1 MLLFFSVYVCMELI
15 IQAATECFLPEIMV
29 RKNLHKF
36 LLKEFDDLY
45 PRSYGIIAH
54 PFPAQGDDVPG
65 GDNTIQSGSGRIFTE
80 LDSLRLNRKSKSK
93 SSISS
98 GSGSGEEIS
107 ASVACIG
114 SQDRVVVA
122 IGPEGGWEEDEVR
135 QFEAK
140 GFKRTQLGSRI
151 LRTDIAVCFFPQ
163 PNFLN
168 YFPLSTLQCN
178 VRLPLP

>member
-1 MLLFFSVYVCMELI
+1 MELI

-54 PFPAQGDDVPG
+54 PFPAQGDDMPG

-80 LDSLRLNRKSKSK
+80 LDSLRLNRKNKSKSK
-93 SSISS
+93 SSSISS
-98 GSGSGEEIS
+98 GSVSGEEIS

-151 LRTDIAVCFFPQ
+151 LRTDIAVCFFPN
-163 PNFLN
+163 PT
-168 YFPLSTLQCN
+168 S
-178 VRLPLP
+178 

>member
-1 MLLFFSVYVCMELI
+1 MELI

-54 PFPAQGDDVPG
+54 PLPARGDDVPG

-80 LDSLRLNRKSKSK
+80 LDSLRLNRKS

-98 GSGSGEEIS
+98 VSGTGEEIS

-151 LRTDIAVCFFPQ
+151 LRTDIAVCFFPN
-163 PNFLN
+163 PT
-168 YFPLSTLQCN
+168 S
-178 VRLPLP
+178 